1 MRKIGIIGGTF
12 NPIHNGHIALAET
25 AYNELSL
32 DEVIFI
38 SSGMSY
44 FKKDIVMPSREDRFN
59 MTNLAVSDVPYF
71 SASDIEMKREG
82 NSYTFETILELKKIY
97 NDAEFFYIIGA
108 DTLFSMESWKNP
120 EIIFE
125 NCNIVCAVRDDIDIN
140 ELKDKSIDIENKYK
154 THVIILNF
162 NKIQLSS
169 SEIRKMLSNNEN
181 VSHLIPAGV
190 LNYIKENKLY

>member
-169 SEIRKMLSNNEN
+169 SEIRKMLSNNED

>member
-12 NPIHNGHIALAET
+12 NPIHNGHIALAKT

-59 MTNLAVSDVPYF
+59 MTNLAVSNVPYF

-169 SEIRKMLSNNEN
+169 SEIRKMLSNNED

>member
-12 NPIHNGHIALAET
+12 NPIHNGHIALAKT

-169 SEIRKMLSNNEN
+169 SEIRKMLSNNED